1 MKKILT
7 LVSALAWLTAMQAQN
22 ITVADAI
29 GQSPETFVRNHLMGG
44 NGVHVF
50 NVKYN
55 NSPLPITSPTIG
67 TFDHNGFVGI
77 KMDSGIIMT
86 TGNIDVAPGPN
97 NSPNATHFTNMTFV
111 DNELSVFLSGTIITS
126 CSTLDF
132 DFVSVS
138 DHISFNYIFG
148 SEEYPEKVCSV
159 DNDIF
164 AFLVTGPDPENGELV
179 TRNAATIPGSVD
191 EDNPDGIPVSINS
204 VNNGVPGNFAYFSDY
219 GTGCHYNY
227 THLYHDNVDTTG
239 AVTPGVQYDGYTEKM
254 TALVSVIPC
263 EVYHVHISVCNVGDY
278 SNDSGVL
285 LEGGSLTASSGVL
298 HHNDFLVPTLYGSCP
313 YDIPLSLA
321 QSDFSQGTMYFSF
334 GGDAVPGVDFVLVDG
349 QGNLVDSLGVDV
361 FNDTTIL
368 VIHGLDGA
376 DLSEP
381 KTVELYVASSL
392 CSDFP
397 QLLVYDTMRFVLQ
410 QGEAGVELR
419 DTTITCS
426 YACFEVSAPLVS
438 GEEAVS
444 YRWEPATGIDDPYC
458 RTSSAAIFETSDYM
472 LIATGG
478 SGCYSDT
485 AMVHIVITGE
495 DPLGIGE
502 AESDSDIK
510 VYPNP
515 ANSIIHIDAMQL
527 QRVELFTL
535 KGVKVYEAAYNGVSG
550 TVDIP
555 VAALP
560 AGVYGLRISTAAG
573 MKGAKIMINK

>member
-7 LVSALAWLTAMQAQN
+7 FVLALACLMAMQAQN

-29 GQSPETFVRNHLMGG
+29 GLSPETFVRNHLVGG

-77 KMDSGIIMT
+77 KMDGGIIMT

-97 NSPNATHFTNMTFV
+97 NRSDATHYTDMTFV
-111 DNELSVFLSGTIITS
+111 DNELSVFVPGTIITS

-132 DFVSVS
+132 DFVTVS
-138 DHISFNYIFG
+138 DNISFNYIFG
-148 SEEYPEKVCSV
+148 SEEYPDHVCSV

-164 AFLVTGPDPENGELV
+164 AFLVTGPDPGNGELV
-179 TRNAATIPGSVD
+179 TRNAAIIPGSID
-191 EDNPDGIPVSINS
+191 QNNPDGIPVSINS
-204 VNNGVPGNFAYFSDY
+204 VNNGIPGNFAYFSDY

-239 AVTPGVQYDGYTEKM
+239 AATPGVQYDGYTEKM
-254 TALVSVIPC
+254 TAQVSVIPC
-263 EVYHVHISVCNVGDY
+263 AVYHMHISVCNVGDY
-278 SNDSGVL
+278 NDDSGVL

-298 HHNDFLVPTLYGSCP
+298 HHNNFQVPTLYGSCP

-321 QSDFSQGTMYFSF
+321 QSNFNYGTMYFSF

-349 QGNLVDSLGVDV
+349 QDNPVDSLGVDV
-361 FNDTTIL
+361 FNDTTNL
-368 VIHGLDGA
+368 VIHGLEGA
-376 DLSEP
+376 DLSVP
-381 KTVELYVASSL
+381 KTLEVYIATSF

-397 QLLVYDTMRFVLQ
+397 QLLVYDTMRFVLE
-410 QGEAGVELR
+410 QGGAGVELR

-438 GEEAVS
+438 GEDPIS
-444 YRWEPATGIDDPYC
+444 YRWEPAAGIDDPYS
-458 RTSSAAIFETSDYM
+458 RTSSAAIFQTSDYM
-472 LIATGG
+472 LIAT
-478 SGCYSDT
+478 SGNSCYSDT
-485 AMVHIVITGE
+485 AQVHIVITNE
-495 DPLGIGE
+495 DPLGIDGVE
-502 AESDSDIK
+502 NRECR
-510 VYPNP
+510 VWPNP
-515 ANSIIHIDAMQL
+515 ANNIIHIDAVQL
-527 QRVELFTL
+527 QRVEMFTL
-535 KGVKVYEAAYNGVSG
+535 KGSKVYEAAYNGISG

-555 VAALP
+555 VADLP